1 VIDTISK
8 PLVLYCDNE
17 PVVIY
22 SSNNKSSGATKHID
36 IKYLVVKDRIQ
47 DQTICIKHISTNEML
62 ADPPMKGLP
71 PSVFK
76 LPTWDWQKAFDP

>member
-1 VIDTISK
+1 MLWDNGQVVWLKNFIPSLSVIDTISK

-47 DQTICIKHISTNEML
+47 IRPYVLSI
-62 ADPPMKGLP
+62 
-71 PSVFK
+71 
-76 LPTWDWQKAFDP
+76 